1 MVLIPVESVR
11 TRPSPAAAP
20 CELCAEPL
28 PPHHRHLLDVTARTL
43 CCACQAC
50 ALLFDRPDGRYRSV
64 PDRRRRLPA
73 GVLDEATWA
82 RLRIPVRMAFL
93 YYDTAADAPVAFYPS
108 PAGAVGAEL
117 DRAEWE
123 RIVAAHPLLAD
134 LAPDVEALLVDR
146 TGAELPGQPG
156 GASDRESGGEHFLVP
171 IDDCYALVGL
181 VRTHW
186 QGFTGGER
194 LWQRVAEFFADLR
207 ARATGPLNRA
217 AAGGAP
223 ERSRP

>member
-93 YYDTAADAPVAFYPS
+93 YYDTAADGPVAFYPS

-117 DRAEWE
+117 
-123 RIVAAHPLLAD
+123 
-134 LAPDVEALLVDR
+134 APDMEALLVDR

-156 GASDRESGGEHFLVP
+156 GACYRESGGEHFLVP

-207 ARATGPLNRA
+207 AHATGPLN
-217 AAGGAP
+217 
-223 ERSRP
+223 